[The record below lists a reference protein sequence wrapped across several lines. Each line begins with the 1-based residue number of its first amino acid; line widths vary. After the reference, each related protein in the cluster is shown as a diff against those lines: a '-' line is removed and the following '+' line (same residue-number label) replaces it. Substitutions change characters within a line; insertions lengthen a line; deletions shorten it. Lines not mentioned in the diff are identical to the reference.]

1 MKPLLIPN
9 PHPGEILTKD
19 FLKPL
24 GVSRYRLAKATGI
37 PQSRLS
43 RLVKGKVAVTADT
56 AFRLGLYF
64 NVSPLN
70 WLNLQNAY
78 DLMEFERHSAAGIR
92 RQIKPLTHAAA

>member
-1 MKPLLIPN
+1 MNSKLIPN
-9 PHPGEILTKD
+9 PHPGEILAEE

-24 GVSRYRLAKATGI
+24 GISKYRLAHATGI

-43 RLVKGKVAVTADT
+43 RLVKGRVAVSADT

-64 NVSPLN
+64 GVSPQN

-78 DLMEFERHSAAGIR
+78 DLMEFERHSAASIR
-92 RQIKPLTHAAA
+92 RQVKPLAHAAA